1 MGLLKRVSQVF
12 QQKSNAL
19 LNKVEDPTQALDLSY
34 QKMLENL
41 QQVRRS
47 IADVLT
53 SQKRLEA
60 QRAQL
65 QSQYDKLQ
73 GQARQAIQQG
83 QEDVARLALQR
94 ANAIKPQIDQL
105 TPQIE
110 QLAKQEAA
118 LEETGRALNAK
129 IEAFRAQRDTMKAQ
143 YTAAKASTAALEGL
157 TGLSDQMTD
166 VNLMMDRA
174 KDKISEMQARSAA
187 VGELADS
194 GILDSPALGGSG
206 DDIEAA
212 LTAGSG
218 QNDVDLQLAQLKA
231 ELAAPAAPA
240 QVEAST
246 PAAGSL
252 EAPSAAPTPQ
262 GVASVPSTHVGAEPS
277 TVAVRILGD
286 AVYLVPQSLRP
297 ALDGLDDA
305 LDLALEHDDADGFAR
320 LLSQVITLVRENG
333 TKTDD
338 PTVGATVVVPA
349 PDTTLDE
356 AKALIADDGATA
368 QAAPTDE
375 ATGEQGSPA

>member
-41 QQVRRS
+41 QQVRKS

-73 GQARQAIQQG
+73 GQARQAVQQG
-83 QEDVARLALQR
+83 QEQVARLALER
-94 ANAIKPQIDQL
+94 ASTIKPQIDQL

-118 LEETGRALNAK
+118 LEETGRQLNAK

-166 VNLMMDRA
+166 VTMMMDRA
-174 KDKISEMQARSAA
+174 RDKISEMQARSAA

-194 GILDSPALGGSG
+194 GVLDSPALGGGG

-212 LTAGSG
+212 LAAGNQG
-218 QNDVDLQLAQLKA
+218 NDVDRQLAQIKA
-231 ELAAPAAPA
+231 ELSAPSDQATAITAPSAPAAIT
-240 QVEAST
+240 ASEQGPTETNPEPET
-246 PAAGSL
+246 PSPSA
-252 EAPSAAPTPQ
+252 APSAA
-262 GVASVPSTHVGAEPS
+262 
-277 TVAVRILGD
+277 TVAVRILSD
-286 AVYLVPQSLRP
+286 HVYLVPASLRP

-305 LDLALEHDDADGFAR
+305 LDQALDHDDADGFAR
-320 LLSQVITLVRENG
+320 LLAQVIELVRTNG
-333 TKTDD
+333 TPTDD
-338 PTVGATVVVPA
+338 AAVTAEVVVPA
-349 PDTTLDE
+349 PDTTLEE
-356 AKALIADDGATA
+356 AKALVADDAGNE
-368 QAAPTDE
+368 AP
-375 ATGEQGSPA
+375 ANG